1 MFMLMVGLMI
11 GLLGATFSAG
21 VGQIALSYKGE
32 NYLFQLII
40 CLCLFMFSI
49 MILLVCAKNI
59 FTNNTD
65 FTCMILVSL
74 IPICMIA
81 NIGREKGLSLRKNE

>member
-1 MFMLMVGLMI
+1 MFMLMLGLIVGLF
-11 GLLGATFSAG
+11 GATFSAG

-32 NYLFQLII
+32 NYIVQLII

-49 MILLVCAKNI
+49 MILMVCAKNI
-59 FTNNTD
+59 FTNNAD
-65 FTCMILVSL
+65 FTFMILISL